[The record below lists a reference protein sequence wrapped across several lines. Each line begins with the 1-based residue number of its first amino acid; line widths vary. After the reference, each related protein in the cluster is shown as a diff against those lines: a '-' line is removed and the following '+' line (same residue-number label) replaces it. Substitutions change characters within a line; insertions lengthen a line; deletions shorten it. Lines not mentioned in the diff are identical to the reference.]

1 MPFKKLSKFAGMK
14 HGGKVKRYD
23 DGGDVDTAGA
33 PDTTASDTEILKSTR
48 SNLSFKDAFREARNA
63 GDKTFEWQGKKYS
76 TELKPASSASGYAG
90 YAPKRETGTAAYRT
104 AEKMKDAASRGFA
117 DLRRKATTE
126 AENPDRMQ
134 RILGT
139 RMGQPRFKQGGNVE
153 SKKMMAKE
161 VAFMKKKGAPKS
173 MLKHE
178 EAEMKGYARG
188 GKIKEVMGPRTM
200 AKDVEGGSKARH
212 LAHGE
217 HSEQKRGHTR
227 GTVVKMASG
236 GSVRAHGEHSIQ
248 KSGHTKGRMV

>member
-1 MPFKKLSKFAGMK
+1 MMRPEARKVGGKVQKVMHEFGSGKLRSSSGQKVTNPKQAIAIALSEQRRAKKYAGGGAIAKQDTQHGRMDMPFKKLSKFAGMK
-14 HGGKVKRYD
+14 HGGKVKRYAE
-23 DGGDVDTAGA
+23 GG
-33 PDTTASDTEILKSTR
+33 
-48 SNLSFKDAFREARNA
+48 
-63 GDKTFEWQGKKYS
+63 
-76 TELKPASSASGYAG
+76 
-90 YAPKRETGTAAYRT
+90 
-104 AEKMKDAASRGFA
+104 
-117 DLRRKATTE
+117 
-126 AENPDRMQ
+126 
-134 RILGT
+134 
-139 RMGQPRFKQGGNVE
+139 QGGNVE
-153 SKKMMAKE
+153 SKKMLAKE

-200 AKDVEGGSKARH
+200 SQDVEGGYKAH
-212 LAHGE
+212 KLAHGE